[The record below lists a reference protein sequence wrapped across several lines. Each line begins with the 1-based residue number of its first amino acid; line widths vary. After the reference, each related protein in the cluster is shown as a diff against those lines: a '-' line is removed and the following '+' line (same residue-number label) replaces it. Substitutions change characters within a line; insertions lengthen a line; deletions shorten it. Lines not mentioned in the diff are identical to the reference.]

1 MVIISNKTIE
11 NESFIIPSP
20 NKTSNNLSL
29 FDSEINVKGDT
40 VSVLLITALY
50 KRISLRLKFIL
61 NKFIILKKYVERDII
76 TNVKKVPKT
85 PKITE

>member
-1 MVIISNKTIE
+1 LVIISNNTIE

-29 FDSEINVKGDT
+29 LVSDIKAKGDT

-50 KRISLRLKFIL
+50 NKISLILKLIWNKFIL
-61 NKFIILKKYVERDII
+61 LKRYVELNII
-76 TNVKKVPKT
+76 IKVMM
-85 PKITE
+85 ILSII

>member
-1 MVIISNKTIE
+1 MSNRTIE

-29 FDSEINVKGDT
+29 FDSEINAKGET

-50 KRISLRLKFIL
+50 NRISLILKVIRNKFIL
-61 NKFIILKKYVERDII
+61 LQKYVEPNIMR
-76 TNVKKVPKT
+76 NVKKVPNI
-85 PKITE
+85 PKNTE